1 MENILAKLSIML
13 VPALMAVTIHEV
25 AHGFFAD
32 RFGDPTA
39 RLLGRL
45 SPNPVKHLDPVGTL
59 ALLIF
64 GFGWARPVPVNFH
77 NLRRPK
83 TDMVWVALAG
93 PLANLSLAV
102 VSAVVLHG
110 VILVSEMVS
119 ADQKMV
125 FHVLEPLA
133 LMAGFSLYIN
143 IILAVFNLIPVPPLD
158 GGRVLVG
165 ILPER
170 QASLLARIEPFGFIL
185 IIFLIFFTD
194 IYRLFL
200 APIVFAIVS
209 FMAGSQQYMVYRSI
223 EFLFGR

>member
-1 MENILAKLSIML
+1 METILAKISIML
-13 VPALMAVTIHEV
+13 VPALMAVTVHEV

-45 SPNPVKHLDPVGTL
+45 SPNPVRHLDPVGTL

-64 GFGWARPVPVNFH
+64 GFGWARPVPVNFQ
-77 NLRRPK
+77 NLRNPK
-83 TDMVWVALAG
+83 GDMIWVALAG
-93 PLANLSLAV
+93 PLANLTLAIL
-102 VSAVVLHG
+102 SAFVLRG
-110 VILVSEMVS
+110 ILLA
-119 ADQKMV
+119 ADFVPAHQKMA

-143 IILAVFNLIPVPPLD
+143 IILAVFNLLPVPPLD
-158 GGRVLVG
+158 GGRVMVG
-165 ILPER
+165 VLPPR
-170 QASLLARIEPFGFIL
+170 QAELLARIEPFGFIL

-194 IYRLFL
+194 LYRLFL
-200 APIVFAIVS
+200 APIIFGIVG
-209 FMAGSQQYMVYRSI
+209 FMAGRQEFMVFRAI

>member
-1 MENILAKLSIML
+1 MENIIAKISIML

-45 SPNPVKHLDPVGTL
+45 TPNPVKHLDPVGTL

-77 NLRRPK
+77 NLRKPK
-83 TDMVWVALAG
+83 TDMIWVALAG
-93 PLANLSLAV
+93 PLANLFLAM
-102 VSAVVLHG
+102 VSAFVLHS
-110 VILVSEMVS
+110 VILVAELLP
-119 ADQKMV
+119 ADQQMAYQ
-125 FHVLEPLA
+125 FLEPLA

-143 IILAVFNLIPVPPLD
+143 IILAVFNLLPVPPLD
-158 GGRVLVG
+158 GGRVMVG
-165 ILPER
+165 ILPPR
-170 QASLLARIEPFGFIL
+170 QADMLARIEPFGFIL

-200 APIVFAIVS
+200 APIVFGIVS
-209 FMAGSQQYMVYRSI
+209 FMAGSQEYMVFRAI

>member
-1 MENILAKLSIML
+1 ML

>member
-1 MENILAKLSIML
+1 MENILAKISIML

-45 SPNPVKHLDPVGTL
+45 TPNPVKHLDPVGTL

-77 NLRRPK
+77 NLRKPK
-83 TDMVWVALAG
+83 TDMIWVALAG
-93 PLANLSLAV
+93 PLANLFLAM
-102 VSAVVLHG
+102 VSAFVLHS
-110 VILVSEMVS
+110 VILVAELLP
-119 ADQKMV
+119 ADQQMAYQ
-125 FHVLEPLA
+125 FLEPLA

-143 IILAVFNLIPVPPLD
+143 IILAVFNLLPVPPLD
-158 GGRVLVG
+158 GGRVMVG
-165 ILPER
+165 ILPPR
-170 QASLLARIEPFGFIL
+170 QADMLARIEPFGFIL

-200 APIVFAIVS
+200 APIVFGMVS
-209 FMAGSQQYMVYRSI
+209 FMAGSQEYMVFRAI